1 MATAADTEVAA
12 DDVNMTSSSTDV
24 SGVQDDLVGASTRKL
39 RVAVADAVSDVD
51 LQNNNSVQQAPA
63 LSGGTCQVS
72 SVTSV
77 AGLLSRR
84 RTPTTPTDS
93 GPTVVSLHDV
103 RKFVFQTPARSDKR
117 IMAGLRAHTFTSQ
130 TFVSS
135 FAVGLAIGSILAI
148 IIKLLTELGYR
159 VLPYHH

>member
-1 MATAADTEVAA
+1 METAADSEVGVN
-12 DDVNMTSSSTDV
+12 DVNMTSSSTDV
-24 SGVQDDLVGASTRKL
+24 AGADALGGPSTRKL
-39 RVAVADAVSDVD
+39 QVTVADDARADDVD
-51 LQNNNSVQQAPA
+51 IQNNNSVQQAPA
-63 LSGGTCQVS
+63 VTGQMS
-72 SVTSV
+72 SMSSV

-103 RKFVFQTPARSDKR
+103 RKFVFQAPARSDKR

-159 VLPYHH
+159 VLPFHH